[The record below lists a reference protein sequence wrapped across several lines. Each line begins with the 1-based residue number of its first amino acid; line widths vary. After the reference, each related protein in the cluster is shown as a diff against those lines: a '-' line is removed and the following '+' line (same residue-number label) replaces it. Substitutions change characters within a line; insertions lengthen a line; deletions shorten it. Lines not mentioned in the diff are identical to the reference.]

1 MIKKK
6 NPYFIFTIK
15 IIIFNILILISCTLI
30 LFQPKLDENNYLAA
44 IIDKHKLIETVE
56 SPRLIFLGGSN
67 LAFGLKSEEL
77 VKEFNYQVVN
87 MGLHAGVGTNYMLNE
102 AKPYIRSGDIVI
114 LVFEYDKIIGA
125 EADNTILELLLFY
138 PKGLRFI
145 KKKQFAIF
153 IKNLPKSL
161 QRRFIGIFNSNIN
174 PIYNRDGFNRY
185 GDLIS
190 HEKYIKPFQKLSG
203 GFIIPDYFYNGT
215 DKFISIMN
223 DFNDYVIRKGAKI
236 YFLYPCI
243 PNDVYDE
250 NIKNLSKLNKYLR
263 RIQKIK
269 ILCSPSDY
277 AFPYDYFFDTIYHL
291 NGKGRDMRVKKII
304 NDLKKVINKRD
315 LN

>member
-1 MIKKK
+1 
-6 NPYFIFTIK
+6 
-15 IIIFNILILISCTLI
+15 
-30 LFQPKLDENNYLAA
+30 
-44 IIDKHKLIETVE
+44 
-56 SPRLIFLGGSN
+56 
-67 LAFGLKSEEL
+67 
-77 VKEFNYQVVN
+77 
-87 MGLHAGVGTNYMLNE
+87 
-102 AKPYIRSGDIVI
+102 
-114 LVFEYDKIIGA
+114 
-125 EADNTILELLLFY
+125 
-138 PKGLRFI
+138 
-145 KKKQFAIF
+145 
-153 IKNLPKSL
+153 
-161 QRRFIGIFNSNIN
+161 
-174 PIYNRDGFNRY
+174 
-185 GDLIS
+185 
-190 HEKYIKPFQKLSG
+190 
-203 GFIIPDYFYNGT
+203 
-215 DKFISIMN
+215 MN